1 MTRPRMITGPTGWI
15 GRALLARVT
24 REGGLDRVRLFG
36 SSARTILAPDGTPL
50 PMRALAEIG
59 ANDVADADV
68 IHLAYLTKEKAELLG
83 EAAFA
88 AGNRAI
94 DGALLAA
101 IGQARPHALFIAS
114 SGAARLAEEGRD
126 LHPYGVAKL
135 AQERAFLAYGLET
148 GVPVTVARIFAL
160 AGPHINKVE
169 SYAIASFLTQAFATG
184 RIRIAA
190 ARPVYRSYL
199 HVDDLAGL
207 ALRLLDAGL
216 GAPAAIDFCGSEILE
231 MGEIAGA
238 VARLVGLPQDAIE
251 RPSLNFDDASA
262 YLGDPVA
269 MRTLALRL
277 GQPLA
282 DFATQLRDTARFLRE
297 AAAEG

>member
-1 MTRPRMITGPTGWI
+1 MIRPLVITGPTGWI
-15 GRALLARVT
+15 GRALLARVA

-36 SSARTILAPDGTPL
+36 SSARMVVAPDGTSL

-59 ANDVADADV
+59 AEDVADADIV
-68 IHLAYLTKEKAELLG
+68 HLAYLTKEKADLLG
-83 EAAFA
+83 EAALA

-94 DGALLAA
+94 DRALLAA
-101 IGQARPHALFIAS
+101 IGQARPHALFVAS
-114 SGAARLAEEGRD
+114 SGAARLAEEGSD
-126 LHPYGVAKL
+126 LHPYGLAKL
-135 AQERAFLAYGLET
+135 GQERAFLAYGLET
-148 GVPVTVARIFAL
+148 SVPVIVARIFAL

-169 SYAIASFLTQAFATG
+169 SYAIASFLTQAFTIG

-207 ALRLLDAGL
+207 ALGLLDAEL
-216 GAPAAIDFCGSEILE
+216 GAPRPIDFCGSEILE
-231 MGEIAGA
+231 MGQIAGA
-238 VARLVGLPQDAIE
+238 AARLAGLPEDAIE
-251 RPSLNFDDASA
+251 RASLNFADASA

-277 GQPLA
+277 GLPLA
-282 DFATQLRDTARFLRE
+282 DFASQLRDTAAFLRD
-297 AAAEG
+297 G